1 MLIIPL
7 EREFRWTRA
16 TVSFAV
22 SINLFLYGLSGPFIA
37 GLMDRLGI
45 RRVMVTS
52 LALVATGVALT
63 TLMTASWQLALL
75 WGVVV
80 GLGTG
85 TMASVLGA
93 MVANRWFTERRG
105 VVLGLLTASSATGQ
119 LLFLPLLASMVVRL
133 GWRSAVLLV
142 AGVALVVLPLVALL
156 MRDHPRDIGLR
167 PFGEPANAPPTPQPP
182 RAAAA
187 APLIGLALGL
197 RSRDFWLL
205 AGSFFICGLSTNGLI
220 GTHLI
225 PASMEHGIPE
235 VMAASLLA
243 SIGLLDIIG
252 TTVSGWLSDRWDN
265 RYLLCWYYGLR
276 GLSLLFLPYAFGSA
290 YLGLTAFV
298 IFYGLDWV
306 ATVPP
311 TARLAADTFGRE
323 NVGHHVRLDLRV
335 APTRRSDGRLRW
347 RPVAYLARRLSGDVH
362 ERRPGLL
369 DRGGPRAP
377 HRPGVAPAAD
387 AGSGGRRSL
396 SRRVGRSLALA
407 AAVFAALAVPRGA
420 LAHARL
426 VGSDPPDLCAGVARA
441 VRRLPLCRWRR
452 GGGAAAGDPPHVQRA
467 RATDRAR
474 HPRRGAERTTCGAMG
489 ERARLDGASAWMWTR
504 PSRGPTW

>member
-1 MLIIPL
+1 MSIERRMRGRVHYGWIVVAVTFVTLLAAAGIRSAPGVLIIPL
-7 EREFRWTRA
+7 EREFGWTRA

-167 PFGEPANAPPTPQPP
+167 PFGEPGNAPLTPSP

-187 APLIGLALGL
+187 APLIGLVLGL

-290 YLGLTAFV
+290 YLGLSAFV

-323 NVGHHVRLDLRV
+323 NVGIMFGWIFASHQLGAATAAYGGGLLHTWLGDYQVTFMSAGLVCLIAAGLVLRIGQ
-335 APTRRSDGRLRW
+335 ASRPLPTR
-347 RPVAYLARRLSGDVH
+347 VV
-362 ERRPGLL
+362 E
-369 DRGGPRAP
+369 
-377 HRPGVAPAAD
+377 
-387 AGSGGRRSL
+387 
-396 SRRVGRSLALA
+396 
-407 AAVFAALAVPRGA
+407 
-420 LAHARL
+420 
-426 VGSDPPDLCAGVARA
+426 
-441 VRRLPLCRWRR
+441 
-452 GGGAAAGDPPHVQRA
+452 AAGA
-467 RATDRAR
+467 
-474 HPRRGAERTTCGAMG
+474 
-489 ERARLDGASAWMWTR
+489 
-504 PSRGPTW
+504 

>member
-1 MLIIPL
+1 
-7 EREFRWTRA
+7 
-16 TVSFAV
+16 
-22 SINLFLYGLSGPFIA
+22 
-37 GLMDRLGI
+37 
-45 RRVMVTS
+45 MVTS
-52 LALVATGVALT
+52 LALVAAGVALT

-105 VVLGLLTASSATGQ
+105 LVLGLLTASSATGQ
-119 LLFLPLLASMVVRL
+119 LLFLPLLASMVVHL

-156 MRDHPRDIGLR
+156 MRDDPRDVGLR
-167 PFGEPANAPPTPQPP
+167 PFGEPDAPITPRPP
-182 RAAAA
+182 RAATA
-187 APLIGLALGL
+187 APLVGLALGL

-225 PASMEHGIPE
+225 PATMEHGISE
-235 VMAASLLA
+235 VTAASLLA
-243 SIGLLDIIG
+243 SIGVLDILG

-290 YLGLTAFV
+290 YLGLAAFV

-323 NVGHHVRLDLRV
+323 NVGIMFGWIAAAHQLGAATAAYGGGLLRTWLGDYQV
-335 APTRRSDGRLRW
+335 TFMSAGLVCLIAAGLVLRIGQAS
-347 RPVAYLARRLSGDVH
+347 RPVR
-362 ERRPGLL
+362 
-369 DRGGPRAP
+369 PRAVE
-377 HRPGVAPAAD
+377 VA
-387 AGSGGRRSL
+387 
-396 SRRVGRSLALA
+396 
-407 AAVFAALAVPRGA
+407 GA
-420 LAHARL
+420 
-426 VGSDPPDLCAGVARA
+426 
-441 VRRLPLCRWRR
+441 
-452 GGGAAAGDPPHVQRA
+452 
-467 RATDRAR
+467 
-474 HPRRGAERTTCGAMG
+474 
-489 ERARLDGASAWMWTR
+489 
-504 PSRGPTW
+504 

>member
-1 MLIIPL
+1 MRADEAVGAEATDEETPRQQPKVARAEPERKADQRSGGCGARRPRRGGRVGGLAERAEADVPGVVTHQQGHQRQNDERDACHQQHGASTAEAQHQRGAQGQEQKL
-7 EREFRWTRA
+7 PGGGAGREQAQHDAPAFREPAVGDHGPEDGCHGAGAESDHHAPQQGELPRRGHQGGETDAGGDERERYHHNAPDPESVHQSSDERPGQTVEEQVDGNGERHGRA
-16 TVSFAV
+16 R
-22 SINLFLYGLSGPFIA
+22 PPE
-37 GLMDRLGI
+37 
-45 RRVMVTS
+45 
-52 LALVATGVALT
+52 LALVATGVTLT

-167 PFGEPANAPPTPQPP
+167 PFGEPPNAPPTPRPP

-205 AGSFFICGLSTNGLI
+205 AGSFFICGLSTNGLV

-225 PASMEHGIPE
+225 PASMEHGIAE
-235 VMAASLLA
+235 VRAASLLA
-243 SIGLLDIIG
+243 CIGVLDIVG

-276 GLSLLFLPYAFGSA
+276 GLSLLVLPYALGST
-290 YLGLTAFV
+290 YLRLAAFV
-298 IFYGLDWV
+298 IL
-306 ATVPP
+306 
-311 TARLAADTFGRE
+311 
-323 NVGHHVRLDLRV
+323 
-335 APTRRSDGRLRW
+335 
-347 RPVAYLARRLSGDVH
+347 
-362 ERRPGLL
+362 
-369 DRGGPRAP
+369 
-377 HRPGVAPAAD
+377 
-387 AGSGGRRSL
+387 
-396 SRRVGRSLALA
+396 
-407 AAVFAALAVPRGA
+407 
-420 LAHARL
+420 
-426 VGSDPPDLCAGVARA
+426 
-441 VRRLPLCRWRR
+441 
-452 GGGAAAGDPPHVQRA
+452 
-467 RATDRAR
+467 
-474 HPRRGAERTTCGAMG
+474 
-489 ERARLDGASAWMWTR
+489 
-504 PSRGPTW
+504 

>member
-1 MLIIPL
+1 MSIERRMRGRVHYGWIVVGVTFVTLLAAAGIRSAPGVLMIPL
-7 EREFRWTRA
+7 EREFGWTRA

-167 PFGEPANAPPTPQPP
+167 PFGEPPNAPPTPRPP

-205 AGSFFICGLSTNGLI
+205 
-220 GTHLI
+220 
-225 PASMEHGIPE
+225 
-235 VMAASLLA
+235 AASLLA

-290 YLGLTAFV
+290 YLGLAAFV

-323 NVGHHVRLDLRV
+323 NVGIMFGWIAASHQLGAATAAYGGGLLHTWLGDYQVTFMSAGLVCLIAAGLVLRIGQ
-335 APTRRSDGRLRW
+335 ASRPLPTR
-347 RPVAYLARRLSGDVH
+347 VV
-362 ERRPGLL
+362 E
-369 DRGGPRAP
+369 
-377 HRPGVAPAAD
+377 
-387 AGSGGRRSL
+387 
-396 SRRVGRSLALA
+396 
-407 AAVFAALAVPRGA
+407 
-420 LAHARL
+420 
-426 VGSDPPDLCAGVARA
+426 
-441 VRRLPLCRWRR
+441 
-452 GGGAAAGDPPHVQRA
+452 AAGA
-467 RATDRAR
+467 
-474 HPRRGAERTTCGAMG
+474 
-489 ERARLDGASAWMWTR
+489 
-504 PSRGPTW
+504 

>member
-1 MLIIPL
+1 MIPL
-7 EREFRWTRA
+7 EREFGWTRA

-22 SINLFLYGLSGPFIA
+22 SINLLLYGLSGPFMA

-52 LALVATGVALT
+52 LALVAAGVALT

-105 VVLGLLTASSATGQ
+105 LVLGLLTASSATGQ
-119 LLFLPLLASMVVRL
+119 LLFLPLLASMVVNL

-156 MRDHPRDIGLR
+156 MRDDPRDVGLR
-167 PFGEPANAPPTPQPP
+167 PFGEPDAPITPRPP
-182 RAAAA
+182 RAPIA
-187 APLIGLALGL
+187 APLVGLALGL

-225 PASMEHGIPE
+225 PATMEHGISE
-235 VMAASLLA
+235 VTAASLLA
-243 SIGLLDIIG
+243 SIGVLDILG

-290 YLGLTAFV
+290 YLGLAVFV

-323 NVGHHVRLDLRV
+323 NVGIMFGWIAASHQLGAATAAYGGGLLRTWLGDYQV
-335 APTRRSDGRLRW
+335 TFMSAGLVCLIAAGLVLRIGQAS
-347 RPVAYLARRLSGDVH
+347 RPVR
-362 ERRPGLL
+362 
-369 DRGGPRAP
+369 
-377 HRPGVAPAAD
+377 
-387 AGSGGRRSL
+387 
-396 SRRVGRSLALA
+396 
-407 AAVFAALAVPRGA
+407 
-420 LAHARL
+420 
-426 VGSDPPDLCAGVARA
+426 ARA
-441 VRRLPLCRWRR
+441 VEVA
-452 GGGAAAGDPPHVQRA
+452 GA
-467 RATDRAR
+467 
-474 HPRRGAERTTCGAMG
+474 
-489 ERARLDGASAWMWTR
+489 
-504 PSRGPTW
+504 